1 MYNQVLSLKF
11 RGAGR
16 QGIQSLKLY
25 GMLEDVEPDPK
36 KKPEA
41 FNAGRRL
48 SVYNSHELMVMASY
62 LWNEGKSSLTEE
74 EMEEARALLK
84 KWEVL
89 TALQQAFRPT
99 HDCPEWLHKAW
110 KVLQTEDGRRG
121 EEDPRRKRREELN
134 ERVIT

>member
-1 MYNQVLSLKF
+1 MEIDEMYNVLDSFVPGFGKRDNPDTNNAVFIANELFNLGLTLKW

-48 SVYNSHELMVMASY
+48 SVYDSHELMVMASY
-62 LWNEGKSSLTEE
+62 LWNEGKSALTEE

-84 KWEVL
+84 KWDEK
-89 TALQQAFRPT
+89 TEEQ
-99 HDCPEWLHKAW
+99 
-110 KVLQTEDGRRG
+110 KVESQV
-121 EEDPRRKRREELN
+121 K
-134 ERVIT
+134 

>member
-1 MYNQVLSLKF
+1 MEIGEMCNVLDSFVPGFGKRDNPDTNNAVFIANELFNLGLTLKW

-48 SVYNSHELMVMASY
+48 SVYDSHELMVMASY
-62 LWNEGKSSLTEE
+62 LWNEGKSALTEE

-84 KWEVL
+84 KWDEK
-89 TALQQAFRPT
+89 TEEQ
-99 HDCPEWLHKAW
+99 
-110 KVLQTEDGRRG
+110 KVESQV
-121 EEDPRRKRREELN
+121 K
-134 ERVIT
+134 